1 MVRFMPR
8 CATAADETS
17 LFSMLWIKSFHLIFV
32 IMWYA
37 GLLYLPRLFVY
48 HAMSEDVVGIERFKV
63 MERKLFAITTIGG
76 VGALVFGL
84 WLLIDYAWTTYSGS
98 LWLHIKLLLVA
109 VLIAFHLLCGK
120 LMLDFRK
127 DRNRHGH
134 RFYRLLN
141 EVPAVILIA
150 VVILV
155 VVKPL

>member
-1 MVRFMPR
+1 MTGFLG
-8 CATAADETS
+8 EIGS
-17 LFSMLWIKSFHLIFV
+17 WIKALHVVAV
-32 IMWYA
+32 ISWMA
-37 GLLYLPRLFVY
+37 GMLYLPRLFVY
-48 HAMSEDVVGIERFKV
+48 HAMSEDVIGIERFKV

-84 WLLIDYAWTTYSGS
+84 WLLLDSAWAAYSAS
-98 LWLHIKLLLVA
+98 LWLHLKLALVA
-109 VLIAFHLLCGK
+109 GLIAFHVLCGK
-120 LMLDFRK
+120 LMLDFRN

-141 EVPAVILIA
+141 EVPALILIA